1 MSRKQP
7 PKAETVKVFTQRIA
21 AGLLLALPAAVFA
34 ADRLSPIFDNGGKAA
49 TGGFSATQQRAAV
62 QMELTLRPPTPAEIG
77 VKLPQKT
84 TLRVE
89 QTARQM
95 AEYDPAWRVYEYSV
109 GMPKAEFV
117 KFFQAQGLT
126 LNTARNVLI
135 IPGPGPDGAGFID
148 GLQAD
153 PVQDF
158 RIWRKP

>member
-1 MSRKQP
+1 MSRKRP
-7 PKAETVKVFTQRIA
+7 PRA
-21 AGLLLALPAAVFA
+21 AAFNPVAARAALALLLALPFTASA
-34 ADRLSPIFDNGGKAA
+34 ADRLSPIFDTGGKAA

-62 QMELTLRPPTPAEIG
+62 QMELSLRPPTPAELG

-84 TLRVE
+84 ALRAE

-95 AEYDPAWRVYEYSV
+95 AEYDPAWRVYEYSA
-109 GMPKAEFV
+109 GIPKAEFV

-126 LNTARNVLI
+126 LNATRNVLVM
-135 IPGPGPDGAGFID
+135 PGPGPDGAGFID
-148 GLQAD
+148 GLQND